1 MQIYV
6 DANAGQQGDGSA
18 KFPFR
23 TITEAAN
30 IAKAGDEVLVFPGI
44 YREYVDPIYAGTEKD
59 RIVYRSLEARGAVIT
74 GAEEIKDWMP
84 VEGTVWST
92 KVPNEIF
99 GDYNP
104 YTTKVFGDWF
114 DASYTAHTG
123 EVYLNGKSLYEVSGV
138 EQVYHPER
146 NEKSWDADFTV
157 YTWYTEQSE
166 ETNETIFY
174 ANFQGKD
181 PNEENV
187 EINVR
192 RNGFYPS
199 KEGVGYITLSGFV
212 VKQAAT
218 QWAPPTAYQEG
229 MVGPHWSK
237 GWIIENCEISH
248 SKCSGISLG
257 KYRQSENDNKWSVWK
272 FKDGTQTERD
282 SICQAQREGWTKEQI
297 GSHIIRRCDI
307 HDCGQTGIVG
317 HLGGI
322 FSIIENNHIHH
333 INNKQNL
340 AGAEIGGIKMH
351 AAIDVIIRN
360 NHFHHCTRGLWL
372 DWQAQG
378 TRVTGNLFHDN
389 TYVSPNYHYTDN
401 IDIGED
407 IFIEVSHGPTLVDH
421 NILLS
426 DYAVKLPTQ
435 GVAMVHNLIAGS
447 LTAVGRGV
455 NNGSLTQKSP
465 RYTPY
470 HVPHRTELAGFMTI
484 LHGDMRFYNNI
495 FVQREV
501 QPALLAIHEQ
511 MKDNEWTDAN
521 LVCGTVPY
529 EGYPDI
535 DTYKAMFEGYCG
547 MGAAPSDRYYSKLP
561 VWVGGNAYFN
571 GAKPLSKEKDAEID
585 KEHVVTLSLEEK
597 CGIYTL
603 RTNLYDY
610 LQNVGKALISTE
622 TLGMAFEPEQK
633 YENPDGTSILFSQDY
648 YGNPCNM
655 RPLPGPFAKAAKS
668 FEL

>member
-6 DANAGQQGDGSA
+6 DAHARKQGDGSA
-18 KFPFR
+18 EFPFR

-44 YREYVDPIYAGTEKD
+44 YREYVDPIYAGTEKE

-74 GAEEIKDWMP
+74 GAEKIKDW
-84 VEGTVWST
+84 VLIAGTVWSA

-123 EVYLNGKSLYEVSGV
+123 EVYLNGKSLYEVSEV
-138 EQVYHPER
+138 EQVYHPKR

-174 ANFQGKD
+174 ANFQGED

-282 SICQAQREGWTKEQI
+282 SICQAQREGWTKERI

-317 HLGGI
+317 HLGGV

-389 TYVSPNYHYTDN
+389 TYVNPNYHYTDN
-401 IDIGED
+401 IDVGED

-501 QPALLAIHEQ
+501 QPTLLAIHEQ

-529 EGYPDI
+529 EEYPDI
-535 DTYKAMFEGYCG
+535 DTYKTMFDGYCG
-547 MGAAPSDRYYSKLP
+547 MGSAPSDRYYSKLP

-571 GAKPLSKEKDAEID
+571 GAKPISREKDAEID
-585 KEHVVTLSLEEK
+585 TEHKVTLSLEEEN
-597 CGIYTL
+597 GTYAL
-603 RTNLYDY
+603 HTNLYDY
-610 LQNVGKALISTE
+610 LQKVGKTLISTE
-622 TLGMAFEPEQK
+622 TLEMAFEPEQK
-633 YENPDGTSILFSQDY
+633 YENPDGSPILFSKDY
-648 YGNPCNM
+648 YGNPCGM
-655 RPLPGPFAKAAKS
+655 RPLPGPFAIAAES
-668 FEL
+668 FYL